1 MPSDRYWISL
11 ALVAA
16 VALVGRLV
24 VGRPLLPG
32 RARAIGWPNAGL
44 GVAAL
49 LALGFHC
56 AAMFFTDRVSAIPGT
71 DGAVSAITTL
81 GTASK
86 VAYAVPAVLVLVA
99 LRTVWPPA
107 LAVFA
112 LALLAV
118 GVTMYWWHGLD
129 VHLAA
134 IASSVVSVTFIA
146 SGLVRFTGSPPSA
159 PGRGLRTT
167 APQPS

>member
-1 MPSDRYWISL
+1 MPSGWYWISL

-16 VALVGRLV
+16 IALGGRLI

-32 RARAIGWPNAGL
+32 RAGAIGWPNAGL

-49 LALGFHC
+49 LALAFHC
-56 AAMFFTDRVSAIPGT
+56 GAMFFTDRVSAIPGT
-71 DGAVSAITTL
+71 EGAVSAITTL

-99 LRTVWPPA
+99 LRSIWRPA
-107 LAVFA
+107 LVAFA

-134 IASSVVSVTFIA
+134 IASSVAAITFIV

-159 PGRGLRTT
+159 PPRGLRTT
-167 APQPS
+167 ATQPS